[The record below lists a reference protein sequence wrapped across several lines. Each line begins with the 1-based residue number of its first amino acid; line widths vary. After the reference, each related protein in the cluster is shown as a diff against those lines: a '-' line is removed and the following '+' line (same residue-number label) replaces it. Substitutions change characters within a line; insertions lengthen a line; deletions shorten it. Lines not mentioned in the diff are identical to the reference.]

1 MHLQFFGA
9 AREVTGSM
17 HLVDTGNS
25 RVLLDCGLYQG
36 RRKNAFERN
45 RDLPF
50 DAASIDAVVLSH
62 AHLDHAG
69 NLPTLIRSG
78 FKGTIWTTH
87 ATADLCE
94 QMLMDSAHIQV
105 NDVKY
110 VNRRRKR
117 QGRSMF
123 EPLYTA
129 EHVEA
134 TLERFRTVD
143 YEEEFQPA
151 AGMTVRLDDAGHIL
165 GSSSVT
171 LDLSDGTRERR
182 LVFSGDI
189 GRRGLPILRDPVMP
203 SGADIVIMES
213 TYGGRV
219 HAPAS
224 EAKEALRS
232 CAERVF
238 REGGYLIIPAFS
250 LGRTQEV
257 VYRLNQLWE
266 AGELPRIP
274 VWVDSPLAVRVTDVF
289 NRHRECWDTEMLESM
304 RNDRDSDPLGFE
316 TLTYVRNLEESKA
329 LNERPGPGVI
339 ISASGMCEAGRI
351 LHHLRNHATNP
362 ASTILFVGYQAEH
375 TLGRKILDG
384 KNPVRIYGEDVEILA
399 QVERADSYS
408 AHAGRNELL
417 NWADGVRQQG
427 SVEHWF
433 LVHGEP
439 DAQEA
444 LAEGLDA
451 GGARGVVIPE
461 RLQRIEF

>member
-1 MHLQFFGA
+1 MHLQFYGA

-17 HLVDTGNS
+17 HLVDTGKS
-25 RVLLDCGLYQG
+25 RILLDCGLYQG
-36 RRKNAFERN
+36 RRKKAFERN

-78 FKGTIWTTH
+78 FSGVIWTTH

-105 NDVKY
+105 SDVKH
-110 VNRRRKR
+110 VNKRRKR

-151 AGMTVRLDDAGHIL
+151 VGTSVRLDDAGHIL
-165 GSSSVT
+165 GSASVT
-171 LDLSDGTRERR
+171 LDLSDGKRERR

-189 GRRGLPILRDPVMP
+189 GRKGLPILRDPVMP
-203 SGADIVIMES
+203 PGADLVIMES

-219 HAPAS
+219 HAPSS
-224 EAKEALRS
+224 EAKESLRA
-232 CAERVF
+232 CAERVC

-257 VYRLNQLWE
+257 VYQLNQLWE
-266 AGELPRIP
+266 AGDLPRIP

-289 NRHRECWDTEMLESM
+289 NRHAECWDAGMLETMS
-304 RNDRDSDPLGFE
+304 NDHDKDPLGFE
-316 TLTYVRNLEESKA
+316 TLTYVRKVEESKA

-362 ASTILFVGYQAEH
+362 ASTVLFVGYQAEH
-375 TLGRKILDG
+375 TLGRRILEG
-384 KNPVRIYGEDVEILA
+384 QNPVRIYGEDVEILA
-399 QVERADSYS
+399 EVERADSYS
-408 AHAGRNELL
+408 AHAGRKELL
-417 NWADGVRQQG
+417 AWADGVAEKG
-427 SVEHWF
+427 TVERWF

-444 LAEGLDA
+444 LADGLKS
-451 GGARGVVIPE
+451 RGLGEVMIPG
-461 RLQRIEF
+461 RLQKVEF

>member
-1 MHLQFFGA
+1 MHVKFFGA

-17 HLVDTGNS
+17 HLVDTGTS
-25 RVLLDCGLYQG
+25 RILLDCGLYQG
-36 RRKNAFERN
+36 RRKKAFERN

-69 NLPTLIRSG
+69 NLPTLVRSG
-78 FKGTIWTTH
+78 FRGAIWTTH

-110 VNRRRKR
+110 VNKRRKR

-129 EHVEA
+129 EHVVA
-134 TLERFRTVD
+134 TLERFHTVD

-151 AGMTVRLDDAGHIL
+151 AGMNVRLDDAGHIL
-165 GSSSVT
+165 GSASVT

-189 GRRGLPILRDPVMP
+189 GRTGLPILRDPVMP
-203 SGADIVIMES
+203 SGADVVIMES

-224 EAKEALRS
+224 EAKEALRV
-232 CAERVF
+232 CAERVC

-266 AGELPRIP
+266 AGDLPRIP

-289 NRHRECWDTEMLESM
+289 NRHRECWDAEMLESI
-304 RNDRDSDPLGFE
+304 RNDHDSDPLGFE
-316 TLTYVRNLEESKA
+316 TLTYVRNVEESKA
-329 LNERPGPGVI
+329 LNDRKGPGVI

-399 QVERADSYS
+399 QAERADSYS

-417 NWADGVRQQG
+417 NWADGVRQKG

-433 LVHGEP
+433 LVHGEH
-439 DAQEA
+439 DAQKA
-444 LAEGLDA
+444 LAAGLDA

>member
-1 MHLQFFGA
+1 MHVQFFGA
-9 AREVTGSM
+9 AREVTGSA
-17 HLVDTGNS
+17 HLVDTGES

-36 RRKNAFERN
+36 NRKKAFERN

-50 DAASIDAVVLSH
+50 EAASIDAVVLSH

-78 FKGTIWTTH
+78 FRGTIWTTH

-110 VNRRRKR
+110 VNKRRKKHG
-117 QGRSMF
+117 QSLF

-129 EHVEA
+129 EHVDA

-151 AGMTVRLDDAGHIL
+151 LGVRVRLDDAGHIL
-165 GSSSVT
+165 GSASVT
-171 LDLSDGTRERR
+171 LDLSDGARERR
-182 LVFSGDI
+182 LLFSGDI
-189 GRRGLPILRDPVMP
+189 GRKGLPILRDPVMP
-203 SGADIVIMES
+203 PGADVVIMES
-213 TYGGRV
+213 TYGGRE

-224 EAKEALRS
+224 QAKDRLRD
-232 CAERVF
+232 CAEHVC

-289 NRHRECWDTEMLESM
+289 NRHRECWDAEMLETMHS
-304 RNDRDSDPLGFE
+304 DHDSDPLGFE
-316 TLTYVRNLEESKA
+316 MLTYVRDVEESKA
-329 LNERPGPGVI
+329 LNDRKGPGVI

-351 LHHLRNHATNP
+351 LHHLRFHATNP
-362 ASTILFVGYQAEH
+362 ASTVLFVGYQAEH

-384 KNPVRIYGEDVEILA
+384 NNPVRIYGEDVGILA
-399 QVERADSYS
+399 DVERADSYS
-408 AHAGRNELL
+408 AHAGRSELL
-417 NWADGVRQQG
+417 AWADGVREQG
-427 SVEHWF
+427 SVGQWF

-439 DAQEA
+439 DAQDA
-444 LAEGLDA
+444 LAEGLRA
-451 GGARGVVIPE
+451 QGAEEVMIPD
-461 RLQRIEF
+461 RLQRFEI

>member
-1 MHLQFFGA
+1 MHVQFFGA

-17 HLVDTGNS
+17 HLVDTGKS
-25 RVLLDCGLYQG
+25 RILLDCGLYQG
-36 RRKNAFERN
+36 RRKSAFERN

-78 FKGTIWTTH
+78 FRGSIWTTH

-94 QMLMDSAHIQV
+94 QMLIDSAHIQV

-110 VNRRRKR
+110 VNKRRKK

-123 EPLYTA
+123 VPLYTA

-143 YEEEFQPA
+143 YGEDFEPA
-151 AGMTVRLDDAGHIL
+151 AGTTVRFNDAGHIL
-165 GSSSVT
+165 GSASVT

-189 GRRGLPILRDPVMP
+189 GRKGLPILRDPVMP
-203 SGADIVIMES
+203 PGADIVIMES
-213 TYGGRV
+213 TYGDRE

-224 EAKEALRS
+224 QAREWLRDCAK
-232 CAERVF
+232 RVC
-238 REGGYLIIPAFS
+238 RTGGYLIIPAFS

-266 AGELPRIP
+266 AGELPRLP

-289 NRHRECWDTEMLESM
+289 NRHPECWDAEMLDTKH
-304 RNDRDSDPLGFE
+304 NDHDNDPLGFE
-316 TLTYVRNLEESKA
+316 TLTYVRNVEESIA
-329 LNERPGPGVI
+329 LNDRKGPGVI

-375 TLGRKILDG
+375 TLGRKILEG
-384 KNPVRIYGEDVEILA
+384 NNPVRIYGEDVEILA
-399 QVERADSYS
+399 DIERADSYS
-408 AHAGRNELL
+408 AHAGRTELL
-417 NWADGVRQQG
+417 AWADGVSSQG

-433 LVHGEP
+433 LVHGES

-444 LAEGLDA
+444 LAAGLDA
-451 GGARGVVIPE
+451 HGAANVVIPD
-461 RLQRIEF
+461 RLQRFEI